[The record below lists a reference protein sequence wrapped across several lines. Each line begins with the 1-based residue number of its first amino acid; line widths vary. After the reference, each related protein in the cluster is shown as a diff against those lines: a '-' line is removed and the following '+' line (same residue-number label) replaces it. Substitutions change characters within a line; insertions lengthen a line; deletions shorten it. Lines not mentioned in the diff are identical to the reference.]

1 MPQKPQLF
9 QKPFTMAF
17 DPGIIVA
24 VLVSLLCCGLTI
36 WFFKYYGA
44 FRHPWM
50 ALLLMLVSAM
60 IPFVMVVGILPY
72 DISLCLFGKA
82 IGGGNKPLK
91 ISLDVLYWVSFALTW
106 VINPIVVSF
115 LRYKESI
122 SLKHRIWL
130 TIRENLIVY
139 GIIVGVIAI
148 GVIILLATG
157 RMAFGNLLP
166 LAISLAN
173 GYGLLVLCLCLGHG
187 FVSMPRSWWQMAT
200 PENRYLFY
208 LNRITRETRMCA
220 TAIADGDAASTYATL
235 AEEKLRGEQKNR
247 YERLGKP
254 RAVRINQLKGEIPL
268 PEQFYRG
275 TSAHKK
281 IQKLR
286 QVEWEHCSTSRLED
300 FFAVMDETIERMEEA
315 TNVLQFS
322 SEAALNALKEY
333 QAVTT
338 STAMMVLRRAFAVF
352 LAILN
357 VICVWGEIALMI
369 NRKLS
374 LFYLVSHV
382 KMPQVVDILCISTPI
397 LAYLLYVGSW
407 SLTHLRLGSFF
418 RFTIGATNANTLN
431 YFAIII
437 CRLGPTIGFHYL
449 QQIDASN
456 SEFQKVMGVMD
467 VVVFI
472 GSKWNI
478 YAPILLIVMMIFFA
492 FRVPDRIL
500 SCCGKESFS
509 FDYTTLDYGELRIGE
524 EVLMELQHEARTLIE
539 TSRLGYSSIVAG
551 QAAKNRAALKKDEMK
566 DHLINA

>member
-1 MPQKPQLF
+1 
-9 QKPFTMAF
+9 MAF
-17 DPGIIVA
+17 DPGVIVA
-24 VLVSLLCCGLTI
+24 VLVSLLCCGLTV

-82 IGGGNKPLK
+82 TAEGNKPLK
-91 ISLDVLYWVSFALTW
+91 ISLDVLYWVSFVLTW
-106 VINPIVVSF
+106 VVNPIVVSF

-139 GIIVGVIAI
+139 GIIVSVIVV
-148 GVIILLATG
+148 GVIILIATG
-157 RMAFGNLLP
+157 ELTWSNLFP

-187 FVSMPRSWWQMAT
+187 FVSMPRWWWQMAT
-200 PENRYLFY
+200 PENRYLFF
-208 LNRITRETRMCA
+208 LNRITRETRLCA
-220 TAIADGDAASTYATL
+220 AAIADGDAASTYATI
-235 AEEKLRGEQKNR
+235 AEEKLRGEQRNR

-254 RAVRINQLKGEIPL
+254 RAIRINQLKGEIPL

-286 QVEWEHCSTSRLED
+286 KVEWEHCSTGRLED

-315 TNVLQFS
+315 TNILQYS
-322 SEAALNALKEY
+322 SEGALAALKQY
-333 QAVTT
+333 QEVTT
-338 STAMMVLRRAFAVF
+338 STLMMVLRRAFAIL
-352 LAILN
+352 LALLN
-357 VICVWGEIALMI
+357 VICLWGEIALMFK
-369 NRKLS
+369 REYS
-374 LFYLVSHV
+374 LFYIISHV
-382 KMPQVVDILCISTPI
+382 KMPQIVDIICVSTPI

-478 YAPILLIVMMIFFA
+478 YAPILLIVMIFFFA

-500 SCCGKESFS
+500 ACCGKGSS
-509 FDYTTLDYGELRIGE
+509 NFDNTTLDYGELKIGE
-524 EVLMELQHEARTLIE
+524 EVLMELQPEARSLIE
-539 TSRLGYSSIVAG
+539 NSRTGYSAIVANSTG
-551 QAAKNRAALKKDEMK
+551 WSKKDTMR
-566 DHLINA
+566 DHLIGKEDVAA